1 MEVFAQEYTPRI
13 RTPRSVFEA
22 LAFFLNTDRTFRRE
36 GHPLQRMRTQGNERL
51 WLSFRCFAALAGDV
65 LAIESQGRD
74 EHEDAEEHQ
83 AVGRALRHRFPVNAR
98 AERTNPRVGVF
109 AGQEVTY

>member
-1 MEVFAQEYTPRI
+1 MELFAQEYTPRI

-36 GHPLQRMRTQGNERL
+36 GHPIQLMRTQGNERL
-51 WLSFRCFAALAGDV
+51 WLSFRRFAALAGDV
-65 LAIESQGRD
+65 LAIESQGGN

-83 AVGRALRHRFPVNAR
+83 AVGGAFRHGLPVDGGVQR
-98 AERTNPRVGVF
+98 PYPGVGVF
-109 AGQEVTY
+109 AWQEVTY